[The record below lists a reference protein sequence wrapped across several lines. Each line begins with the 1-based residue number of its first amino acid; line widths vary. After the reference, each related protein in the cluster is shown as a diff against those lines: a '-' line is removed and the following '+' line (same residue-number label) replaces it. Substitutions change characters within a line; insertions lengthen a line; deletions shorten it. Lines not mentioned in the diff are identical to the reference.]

1 MYNLLQSNMSRKP
14 RRCFLRLISV
24 VPGLY
29 ALLAFACARR
39 VRIHGRSM
47 SPALLPGE
55 RVLFDRLAFTRDHP
69 RAGDVALLRRPGRPA
84 LRLVKRITAVP
95 GDIAGGRTLERGE
108 YWVEGDNV
116 GASTDSRSFGPVRRR
131 HLLARAWLV
140 YLPHDNWRRL

>member
-1 MYNLLQSNMSRKP
+1 MSRKSL
-14 RRCFLRLISV
+14 RRFLRLISV

-29 ALLAFACARR
+29 AIVAFASARR

-69 RAGDVALLRRPGRPA
+69 RLGDVALLQHPGAPG
-84 LRLVKRITAVP
+84 LRIVKRITAVP
-95 GDIAGGRTLERGE
+95 GDIAGARALELGE

-116 GASTDSRSFGPVRRR
+116 GASTDSRAFGPVRRR
-131 HLLARAWLV
+131 HLLARAWLI
-140 YLPHDNWRRL
+140 YWPREDWRRM